1 MKGPRPWRGQP
12 YLDELRPTPGWRVDL
27 ALFATYSID
36 LSALGAV
43 LLALC
48 GRSDD
53 KGSGS
58 IAGFAE
64 AVETLRG
71 KARFMVQRG
80 RIARP
85 SRLPTLAGILDQF
98 VVEVPYDEERRSWH
112 PKAAMV
118 RYVREDEKGRT
129 KQTECETSW
138 RLWLGSRNLTRSTDL
153 DAGLLLET
161 PIGGRRKGRRI
172 EGIGRI
178 ATVLAERAGLGI
190 QEAKAVGATGVLFW
204 LAPEGIEVARIDM
217 ADNGVPMRAVE
228 ANSRL
233 DAVTVVSPFLDA
245 TFLRRAA
252 TWGDEATVRTLVST
266 RQALAGV
273 AQIARSALSRF
284 DRLLALDAPDPPLE
298 VDSTTT
304 DASPSAALIG
314 DDDDDPTQASLH
326 AKLFCLARGERATLL
341 MGSANATSRAWDGRN
356 AELLAE
362 LRGGP
367 AIIEGLAHLVGS
379 ATPVTLEELGR
390 ATPPERSLRDELEL
404 SRRRLV
410 SAWSP
415 RLTRDGPAFAVE
427 VDLPGLTLAAGMALS
442 VGLAA
447 TELAPWP
454 AGACRIALGDVPLGR
469 QTDLLRCEIRSGDA
483 AVGWMQRAT
492 VTPPLDLERDA
503 TALAGLMGFGA
514 FQGWMRQ
521 LLSGD
526 PVRDDG
532 APWDGQFEGTAPTR
546 WEGELEVLTLEDIVG
561 SWGADRRRFR
571 QADAHFERYCD
582 ALLRQDSLSDAD
594 RSALKELRAI
604 WQLARERLPA

>member
-1 MKGPRPWRGQP
+1 MKRPRPWRGQP
-12 YLDELRPTPGWRVDL
+12 YLDELRPPPGWRVDL

-36 LSALGAV
+36 LSALGAA

-58 IAGFAE
+58 IADFADS
-64 AVETLRG
+64 VETLRG

-112 PKAAMV
+112 PKAALV
-118 RYVREDEKGRT
+118 RYVSEDQGRRR
-129 KQTECETSW
+129 KENERETSW

-161 PIGGRRKGRRI
+161 PPGGRRKGRRV
-172 EGIGRI
+172 EGVGRM
-178 ATVLAERAGLGI
+178 AAVLAERSGLGP
-190 QEAKAVGATGVLFW
+190 QEAKAIVDAIADAPW
-204 LAPEGIEVARIDM
+204 LVPDGIEVVRIDM
-217 ADNGVPMRAVE
+217 ADDGVPMRAVE
-228 ANSRL
+228 ADGCL

-245 TFLRRAA
+245 RFLRRAA
-252 TWGDEATVRTLVST
+252 TWGGEATSRTLVST
-266 RQALAGV
+266 RQALVGV
-273 AQIARSALSRF
+273 AQTAQFPLARF

-298 VDSTTT
+298 VEPEPA
-304 DASPSAALIG
+304 DARPVAPAG
-314 DDDDDPTQASLH
+314 DDADPTPPSLH
-326 AKLFCLARGERATLL
+326 AKLFCLARDDRATLL

-362 LRGGP
+362 LKGGP
-367 AIIEGLAHLVGS
+367 AIIAGLAYLVGS
-379 ATPVTLEELGR
+379 ATPVTIEELGR
-390 ATPPERSLRDELEL
+390 ATPAKATLREELEL

-415 RLTRDGPAFAVE
+415 RLARDGPAFAVE
-427 VDLPGLTLAAGMALS
+427 VDSPGPALAAGMTLS

-447 TELAPWP
+447 TELAVWP
-454 AGACRIALGDVPLGR
+454 AGAVRVALGDVPLGR

-492 VTPPLDLERDA
+492 VTPPLDPERDA

-526 PVRDDG
+526 AIRDDG
-532 APWDGQFEGTAPTR
+532 APWDGQIEGTAATR
-546 WEGELEVLTLEDIVG
+546 REGDLELLTLEDIVG
-561 SWGADRRRFR
+561 SWGADKRRFHR
-571 QADAHFERYCD
+571 ADAHFERYCD
-582 ALLRQDSLSDAD
+582 ALLRHDSLTDAE
-594 RSALKELRAI
+594 RSALDELRAI
-604 WQLARERLPA
+604 WRLARERLPA